1 MPSRDRHVPTA
12 APVAPRAQ
20 QRLCTDRAGSAVVL
34 PGTEAAADTDRFK
47 ASSRAKE
54 RLFHPAEYHLPT
66 AGCPAKP
73 CPMAFAVLELGVSE
87 WVAFIVG
94 LVSQSK
100 QEIKA
105 EPFLHWRGARPETL
119 VCRFAHLCLLL
130 PHFYGGISS
139 TQAIRFALPLFC
151 SGTLAQA
158 QLQIRLLEFFY
169 LYLNFLFFSPAAF
182 QRPVCKSL
190 C

>member
-1 MPSRDRHVPTA
+1 M
-12 APVAPRAQ
+12 
-20 QRLCTDRAGSAVVL
+20 
-34 PGTEAAADTDRFK
+34 
-47 ASSRAKE
+47 
-54 RLFHPAEYHLPT
+54 PT

-130 PHFYGGISS
+130 PHFYRGISS

-158 QLQIRLLEFFY
+158 QLQIRLLEFFICI
-169 LYLNFLFFSPAAF
+169 LISSSSVLLRFRDLFASPCVKDPSKGSSNC
-182 QRPVCKSL
+182 RPITED
-190 C
+190 